1 MDVNVNVIVDG
12 EGIEEVDGPEIS
24 TKNGPL
30 GP

>member
-1 MDVNVNVIVDG
+1 MDVNGNVIVDD
-12 EGIEEVDGPEIS
+12 EGKEVDGPEIS